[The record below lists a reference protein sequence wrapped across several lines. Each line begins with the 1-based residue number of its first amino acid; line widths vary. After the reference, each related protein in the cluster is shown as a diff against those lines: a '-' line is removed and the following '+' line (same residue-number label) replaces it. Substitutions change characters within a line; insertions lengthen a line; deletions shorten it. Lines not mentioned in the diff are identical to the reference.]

1 MGGPIA
7 MVPKQALGLWWTRWF
22 DFNNWDVLKIVDDYE
37 SRGLPL
43 DVFVLDMDWHMK
55 NGWTGW
61 TFDKQLFPYPED
73 TLGYLKSR
81 GLLTAANLHD
91 ALGNPHEHFRVGQ
104 IISGVWRADRR
115 WELGPSVRAA
125 RQVH

>member
-1 MGGPIA
+1 M
-7 MVPKQALGLWWTRWF
+7 
-22 DFNNWDVLKIVDDYE
+22 
-37 SRGLPL
+37 
-43 DVFVLDMDWHMK
+43 LDMDWHMK

-91 ALGNPHEHFRVGQ
+91 ALGNPHEMFPRG
-104 IISGVWRADRR
+104 SA
-115 WELGPSVRAA
+115 LVR
-125 RQVH
+125 

>member
-1 MGGPIA
+1 
-7 MVPKQALGLWWTRWF
+7 
-22 DFNNWDVLKIVDDYE
+22 
-37 SRGLPL
+37 
-43 DVFVLDMDWHMK
+43 MK

-91 ALGNPHEHFRVGQ
+91 ALGNPTTANVSGICVGQ
-104 IISGVWRADRR
+104 MTSQECGVRNRR
-115 WELGPSVRAA
+115 WELGPSV
-125 RQVH
+125 

>member
-91 ALGNPHEHFRVGQ
+91 ALGNPHEMFPRG
-104 IISGVWRADRR
+104 SA
-115 WELGPSVRAA
+115 LVR
-125 RQVH
+125 